1 MEEAD
6 AYRLP
11 GIVKKS
17 RGLTQTEAYLSDL
30 CDRTFLKLWSYAN
43 PFKAPGDELCDLIAV
58 FGSHVFLFFDRETG
72 SLRAEAANFDLAWSR
87 FHKEAITKQIRKAR
101 LAAKHVDRARES

>member
-1 MEEAD
+1 MTPMEKAD

-11 GIVKKS
+11 AIVKKS
-17 RGLTQTEAYLSDL
+17 RGVTQTEAYLSEL

-58 FGSHVFLFFDRETG
+58 LALMYSCFSTGRLVLFV
-72 SLRAEAANFDLAWSR
+72 
-87 FHKEAITKQIRKAR
+87 AR
-101 LAAKHVDRARES
+101 QPIST